1 MENETLAGKLTAAS
15 DWLAVPTREM
25 MVTLQEEEERM
36 TRYQEEM
43 LTRVMELHQVIRTRS
58 SKLTLVQGT
67 GCNNRLSQN
76 LGSRGE
82 TR

>member
-1 MENETLAGKLTAAS
+1 
-15 DWLAVPTREM
+15 M

-43 LTRVMELHQVIRTRS
+43 LTRVMELHQVIRS
-58 SKLTLVQGT
+58 QLDPLVQGT